1 MKGSTYIPYLTTFLP
16 ICSANPFLQVA
27 NTNGTAGAAAC
38 EAIGKS
44 LAIENVTVNFAQYV
58 TAGTTLNFTQ
68 QYNLQTCG
76 DASALIERDMCRIAS
91 TVRTSER
98 SELTLE
104 TWLPTNWTGRFLS
117 TGNGGV
123 SGCIQYRD
131 LKYTLGLGFATVGA
145 NNGHNGTSGL
155 AFYNNTEVV
164 HDFADRSIHL
174 GVVIGKQ
181 ITAQYYGSPHTKS
194 YYLGCST
201 GGRQGFKS
209 VQTYPEDFDG
219 VVAGATAFAFTN
231 LTSWSATFYKIF
243 GANASAPTY
252 IPAGKL
258 WTVIHNEVLR
268 QCDGLDGV
276 VDGILE
282 DPSLCQFRPEALICG
297 SKANGTDCLSS
308 AQAGAVREAL
318 SDYYGV
324 DGSLIYP
331 GMQPGSEIFAS
342 RVLYAAGPFPYSVD
356 WFRYVVYN
364 DPTWSADTFSRQ
376 DAANA
381 AQQNPYDIQTWNGDL
396 SAFASRGGKVLHY
409 HGLMDG
415 IISSANS
422 ARYYNHVSRTM
433 GLRSDELDKFY
444 RFFRVSGMGHCSGG
458 DGAHAIGNQISEAQ
472 GLEKEDNVLAR
483 MVAWV
488 EGGDGEAPEFVR
500 GTRWVNDTK
509 ALGVDYTRKHCKY
522 PLRNTCV
529 DPANSKKEEAWKCV

>member
-1 MKGSTYIPYLTTFLP
+1 VDVSNVSLP
-16 ICSANPFLQVA
+16 IHSQFTKP
-27 NTNGTAGAAAC
+27 NT
-38 EAIGKS
+38 
-44 LAIENVTVNFAQYV
+44 L
-58 TAGTTLNFTQ
+58 L
-68 QYNLQTCG
+68 
-76 DASALIERDMCRIAS
+76 D
-91 TVRTSER
+91 
-98 SELTLE
+98 
-104 TWLPTNWTGRFLS
+104 
-117 TGNGGV
+117 
-123 SGCIQYRD
+123 RD

-155 AFYNNTEVV
+155 PFYNNTEVV

-219 VVAGATAFAFTN
+219 VVAGAPAFAFTN

-243 GANASAPTY
+243 GANSSAPTF

-258 WTVIHNEVLR
+258 WTVIHNEVLK

-297 SKANGTDCLSS
+297 SKGNGTDCLSP

-342 RVLYAAGPFPYSVD
+342 RLLYSGGPFPYSVD
-356 WFRYVVYN
+356 WFRYVVYSTSPLIPFLLILILYQMIQRGLPIPSTVKTQ
-364 DPTWSADTFSRQ
+364 PTPPNKTLTIYKPGPATFPPLPL
-376 DAANA
+376 AA
-381 AQQNPYDIQTWNGDL
+381 
-396 SAFASRGGKVLHY
+396 GK
-409 HGLMDG
+409 
-415 IISSANS
+415 SSITT
-422 ARYYNHVSRTM
+422 VSWT
-433 GLRSDELDKFY
+433 
-444 RFFRVSGMGHCSGG
+444 V
-458 DGAHAIGNQISEAQ
+458 
-472 GLEKEDNVLAR
+472 
-483 MVAWV
+483 
-488 EGGDGEAPEFVR
+488 
-500 GTRWVNDTK
+500 
-509 ALGVDYTRKHCKY
+509 
-522 PLRNTCV
+522 
-529 DPANSKKEEAWKCV
+529 